1 MYMEKEF
8 SDSPPPAKME
18 MGFGPVP
25 WVDQIWAKRD
35 ENGKVIE
42 YFVVEAKGP
51 GAKLLTGAKKGEQMT
66 DLWVKK
72 SLESTENSEKYKEK
86 NQLGEDILDAIEN
99 EELKVTK
106 LVIEAVEVDGNITG
120 GKLQPLPKEKKNVK
134 T

>member
-1 MYMEKEF
+1 MEKEF
-8 SDSPPPAKME
+8 SDPPPPAKME

-25 WVDQIWAKRD
+25 GVDQIWAKRD
-35 ENGKVIE
+35 ENDKVIE

-51 GAKLLTGAKKGEQMT
+51 GAKLLTGAKKGDQMT
-66 DLWVKK
+66 DPWVKK
-72 SLESTENSEKYKEK
+72 SLESMENSKKYKEK

-99 EELKVTK
+99 EEPKVTK

-120 GKLQPLPKEKKNVK
+120 GKLQTLPKEKKNVK

>member
-8 SDSPPPAKME
+8 SDAPPPAKME

-42 YFVVEAKGP
+42 YFVVEAKGS